1 MTSGIAKFFFASG
14 LLNFIIGA
22 WIYSNVH
29 EWRYF
34 AIAVAVYIVFGGIV
48 IWRDERKAKT
58 REKET
63 EELYQRMKDAEA
75 NLLAKFTHHTLL
87 AKNML
92 HEKEMLQQI
101 FPEKN
106 NLQ

>member
-1 MTSGIAKFFFASG
+1 
-14 LLNFIIGA
+14 
-22 WIYSNVH
+22 
-29 EWRYF
+29 
-34 AIAVAVYIVFGGIV
+34 
-48 IWRDERKAKT
+48 
-58 REKET
+58 
-63 EELYQRMKDAEA
+63 MKDAEA